1 MEIWKTMVQRFG
13 KAGESHR
20 VDNQGGI
27 WKERL
32 EKRRGLTFQV
42 GHWEVEGSGDAQ
54 MVKLAGDRGG
64 VPAQEGE
71 RAQEGGLLG
80 QH

>member
-1 MEIWKTMVQRFG
+1 MVQSFG

-32 EKRRGLTFQV
+32 ERRGLTPPGWSLGVGGQV
-42 GHWEVEGSGDAQ
+42 VMH
-54 MVKLAGDRGG
+54 R
-64 VPAQEGE
+64 
-71 RAQEGGLLG
+71 R
-80 QH
+80 

>member
-1 MEIWKTMVQRFG
+1 MVQRFG

-54 MVKLAGDRGG
+54 TVKLAVD
-64 VPAQEGE
+64 
-71 RAQEGGLLG
+71 
-80 QH
+80 

>member
-1 MEIWKTMVQRFG
+1 MEVWKTMVQSFG

-32 EKRRGLTFQV
+32 EKRRGLAFQV
-42 GHWEVEGSGDAQ
+42 GHWELEGSGDA
-54 MVKLAGDRGG
+54 
-64 VPAQEGE
+64 
-71 RAQEGGLLG
+71 
-80 QH
+80 

>member
-1 MEIWKTMVQRFG
+1 MEVWKTMVQSFG
-13 KAGESHR
+13 KARESHR

-42 GHWEVEGSGDAQ
+42 GHWEVEGSGNAQ
-54 MVKLAGDRGG
+54 TMKLAGDRGG
-64 VPAQEGE
+64 FPVQEGE
-71 RAQEGGLLG
+71 RAQECGLLG
-80 QH
+80 

>member
-71 RAQEGGLLG
+71 RAQECGLLG